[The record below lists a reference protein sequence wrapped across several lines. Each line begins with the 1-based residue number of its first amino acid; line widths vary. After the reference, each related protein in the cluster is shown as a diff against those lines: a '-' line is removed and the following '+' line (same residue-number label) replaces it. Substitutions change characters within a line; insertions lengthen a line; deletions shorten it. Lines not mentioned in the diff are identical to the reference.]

1 MIKSLIQ
8 LIVGVWIYSYSIVFA
23 VGVSGILGIAVDG
36 PVGAPSGVCGTSFSM
51 TSDGFFSTGEDTTIM
66 SVGLGTL
73 ENSNAGLMY
82 VTTGNSGTGVT
93 LLYKVDMPSLTQLG
107 GTVTVNAA
115 PNNPDAAGSLTA
127 NYYDT
132 NTGKFTVI
140 GNTTATTCNAGTQ
153 TCFHIR
159 TYSGG
164 ALSVDVTTTQALD
177 NGAPAPTA
185 QPTFDASGN
194 YWYIYRITPAGT
206 QVLAQFNSSF
216 TFVRQGTVTATSN
229 FGQGAGNDDTFVYV
243 TQDIGPSIIRYA
255 KSDISAGSITF
266 SPGFAGGNS
275 LQALT
280 ADPSVGF
287 LYQPSRGTGA
297 TSNFVYRVRT
307 SNMTIADTLVLGI
320 SQFMGKV
327 LVDSVNDKLY
337 VISNSGA
344 TTNQIVRLNRTT
356 FASEATFNGGSSANG
371 IVASQAQ
378 IDVPHQKIYV
388 PITGTGGGGVAKVE
402 KVNLCS

>member
-1 MIKSLIQ
+1 
-8 LIVGVWIYSYSIVFA
+8 
-23 VGVSGILGIAVDG
+23 
-36 PVGAPSGVCGTSFSM
+36 
-51 TSDGFFSTGEDTTIM
+51 
-66 SVGLGTL
+66 
-73 ENSNAGLMY
+73 
-82 VTTGNSGTGVT
+82 
-93 LLYKVDMPSLTQLG
+93 
-107 GTVTVNAA
+107 
-115 PNNPDAAGSLTA
+115 
-127 NYYDT
+127 
-132 NTGKFTVI
+132 
-140 GNTTATTCNAGTQ
+140 
-153 TCFHIR
+153 
-159 TYSGG
+159 
-164 ALSVDVTTTQALD
+164 
-177 NGAPAPTA
+177 
-185 QPTFDASGN
+185 
-194 YWYIYRITPAGT
+194 
-206 QVLAQFNSSF
+206 
-216 TFVRQGTVTATSN
+216 
-229 FGQGAGNDDTFVYV
+229 
-243 TQDIGPSIIRYA
+243 
-255 KSDISAGSITF
+255 
-266 SPGFAGGNS
+266 

-371 IVASQAQ
+371 IIASQAQ